1 MQFFNNRIDYPL
13 RYQSKY
19 LPKIVLIQFSLIFVT
34 LYLFK
39 PFTVNGAEQK
49 LNYLAICC
57 LHALSPALIVYLYF
71 SILTRF
77 RKRHQINNWT
87 LKEEFFHV
95 AVVFLIIG
103 LSGFLL
109 RGVIYTNPDNISW
122 RYLWEEIR
130 NGYLAG
136 TIFCF
141 YLIFTKFYVNS
152 TIDKSPGYHP
162 AENAPEPVKEYLAPP
177 SIFIKAHV
185 RVDDFYFK
193 ANDLLFAKAEGNY
206 ISLTTIKDG
215 FLKTELKRISLKQ
228 LEIQLT
234 AYPYLLRCHRSYI
247 LNIQRVVKLSGNSQG
262 YLISFNNTEDKVPV
276 SRAYVNVFDQV
287 YQQEAH
293 VAC

>member
-1 MQFFNNRIDYPL
+1 M
-13 RYQSKY
+13 
-19 LPKIVLIQFSLIFVT
+19 
-34 LYLFK
+34 
-39 PFTVNGAEQK
+39 
-49 LNYLAICC
+49 
-57 LHALSPALIVYLYF
+57 
-71 SILTRF
+71 
-77 RKRHQINNWT
+77 HQINNWT

-109 RGVIYTNPDNISW
+109 RSVIYTNPDNISW

-130 NGYLAG
+130 NSYLAG

-177 SIFIKAHV
+177 SVFIKAHV

-206 ISLTTIKDG
+206 ISLMTIKDG

-293 VAC
+293 AAC